1 MTRND
6 SAQSDQPAEQPEM
19 TADTENLSSSEA
31 AKMHSVPGRGAR
43 DEQGA
48 DPSDE
53 SVDERISVGENSVSN
68 SSSLSLDMD
77 SKD

>member
-6 SAQSDQPAEQPEM
+6 SAKSDQSAEQPEM
-19 TADTENLSSSEA
+19 TADTEQLSSSEA
-31 AKMHSVPGRGAR
+31 AKMQSVAGRGAK

-53 SVDERISVGENSVSN
+53 SVDEGVSVGENSVSS
-68 SSSLSLDMD
+68 SSSLGMDMNLDD
-77 SKD
+77 